1 MKLELVGGPL
11 DGSFVDESEL
21 PPEGI
26 RTTFY
31 ATRGDGTADAYR
43 LHRIE
48 SVPTPPAEFV
58 YEGLVPWSTLS
69 DDTYPTD

>member
-31 ATRGDGTADAYR
+31 AARATAPQMPIACTGSRPSPLLR
-43 LHRIE
+43 L
-48 SVPTPPAEFV
+48 SSSTTA
-58 YEGLVPWSTLS
+58 GAWSTLS